1 MRWYY
6 IIKGTFFK
14 EFRSK
19 LKHCETII
27 DFEKDNKMDI
37 EKVIEKYNNY
47 IYTILKQSI
56 SKEEDIEELLSD
68 VFTIFWRNYDKLDK
82 NINVKAYLIGITRNL
97 IKKKY
102 RENYNIKLDIK
113 NIDDYENSISSYIN
127 IEDIIET
134 REKSKII
141 SREIDNMKEEEKQI
155 FIMFYYKEYKIKEIS
170 EMLNISITKV
180 KVNLHRLRKS
190 VKKKIKEKGDSYG
203 K

>member
-1 MRWYY
+1 M
-6 IIKGTFFK
+6 
-14 EFRSK
+14 
-19 LKHCETII
+19 KHCETII

-68 VFTIFWRNYDKLDK
+68 VFTIFKYFMLLISFVFWRNYDKLDK

-170 EMLNISITKV
+170 EMLNISITK
-180 KVNLHRLRKS
+180 N
-190 VKKKIKEKGDSYG
+190 
-203 K
+203 